1 MRGFRKVG
9 RVDDRRCFVFDEDA
23 EISDGALITSSPDIL
38 GFKMREG
45 WWRKRDVTR
54 VDTLGWHNFVQSAT
68 CGDYLFVVTALGE
81 NCFK

>member
-23 EISDGALITSSPDIL
+23 NLDETSLITCAPDAL
-38 GFKMREG
+38 GEKMRVG
-45 WWRKRDVTR
+45 WWRPRDVLHT
-54 VDTLGWHNFVQSAT
+54 DTLGWKNYVSSAA